1 MGGRGIMIPG
11 TYAPE
16 RTEELL
22 NAGRKDDIGKPR
34 YDLIPPE
41 AIDVLAQIY
50 GFGAGKYDDR
60 NWERGLSWG
69 RCFAAAMRHLWA
81 FWRGEDLDPESGM
94 PHTAHAAWNCFA
106 LLTYQIRQT
115 GTDDRP

>member
-1 MGGRGIMIPG
+1 MRKTVGIYP
-11 TYAPE
+11 PE
-16 RTEELL
+16 QTEELL
-22 NAGRKDDIGKPR
+22 GIGRKNDAGKTR

-41 AIDVLAQIY
+41 ALDMIAQIY
-50 GFGAGKYDDR
+50 TFGAAKYDDR
-60 NWERGLSWG
+60 NWEKGLSWG

-81 FWRGEDLDPESGM
+81 FWRGEDLDPESGL